1 MPIFLMTSTA
11 ALAHP
16 QKTLYQLFSTA
27 GGSYGGTMRLN
38 SFYRKAITTVFY
50 DVFRTGSIYL
60 FGSRVDDSRKG
71 GDIDLYLEIDE
82 EPTFEKKIK
91 FLSRL
96 KRIIGEQKIDTVFNT
111 DAARPIEEEIRKWA
125 VKL

>member
-1 MPIFLMTSTA
+1 
-11 ALAHP
+11 
-16 QKTLYQLFSTA
+16 
-27 GGSYGGTMRLN
+27 MRLN

-50 DVFRTGSIYL
+50 DIFHTGSIYL
-60 FGSRVDDSRKG
+60 FGSRVDDSAKG
-71 GDIDLYLEIDE
+71 GDTDLYLEIDE
-82 EPTFEKKIK
+82 KSTFEKKIQ